1 MKDNFYGYYS
11 NVFMTKMRLM
21 VKVVVLP
28 HVVLARLLFYF
39 MTLYDMCG
47 GVVAG
52 VHSSLAFFKLQK
64 GNGSLKL
71 TMGTDL

>member
-52 VHSSLAFFKLQK
+52 VHSSLALFCGIL
-64 GNGSLKL
+64 SLFTTSCKKE
-71 TMGTDL
+71 MAV